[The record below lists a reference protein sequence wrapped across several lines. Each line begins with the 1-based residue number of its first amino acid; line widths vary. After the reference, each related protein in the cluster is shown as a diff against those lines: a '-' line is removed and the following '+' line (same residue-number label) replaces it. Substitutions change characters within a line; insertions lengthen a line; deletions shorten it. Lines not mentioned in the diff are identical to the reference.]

1 MSDEGADGGRKKMQL
16 SWFHEICEN
25 CAPFFCSKICSNILV
40 ISAIP
45 RVYHARNSRDLFCSA
60 PRLGGIQFPDFL
72 ETTKLMDSSYQ
83 TCTSRDINITI
94 HSQLIFILT
103 QDLRWVSEEMF
114 WCWKNLNIEQKFY
127 WTVGKLSVLD
137 EQLVESREPRI
148 NGNMFAL
155 IQRTKTSSLFS
166 KLIHSSMNVWWDF

>member
-1 MSDEGADGGRKKMQL
+1 MGGGSNKMQL
-16 SWFHEICEN
+16 SWCHEICEN
-25 CAPFFCSKICSNILV
+25 WAPYFCSKICSNILV

-94 HSQLIFILT
+94 HSHIFNQRKI
-103 QDLRWVSEEMF
+103 EEWKLYDSF
-114 WCWKNLNIEQKFY
+114 SDVWESRVWFASKNLTPCRMHWNAFLIAQIIAKCHSF
-127 WTVGKLSVLD
+127 
-137 EQLVESREPRI
+137 P
-148 NGNMFAL
+148 NMYGML
-155 IQRTKTSSLFS
+155 
-166 KLIHSSMNVWWDF
+166 

>member
-94 HSQLIFILT
+94 HSHIFNQRKLKKKNYIPFHPTLKNLI
-103 QDLRWVSEEMF
+103 SEEEKLALP
-114 WCWKNLNIEQKFY
+114 WIFY
-127 WTVGKLSVLD
+127 VIQANCHTLYSGCEPGK
-137 EQLVESREPRI
+137 
-148 NGNMFAL
+148 
-155 IQRTKTSSLFS
+155 
-166 KLIHSSMNVWWDF
+166 